1 MANCEFSLKV
11 AQTLNAE
18 RLRAIA
24 KTPTE
29 ALRGL
34 KPNACGAQH
43 LNASQPEPSPT
54 APASDRVLI
63 PPPSS
68 AECSL
73 L

>member
-29 ALRGL
+29 ALKGL
-34 KPNACGAQH
+34 KPKACGAQH
-43 LNASQPEPSPT
+43 LNAS
-54 APASDRVLI
+54 
-63 PPPSS
+63 
-68 AECSL
+68 
-73 L
+73 